1 MQVFDHIITSMKKE
15 DTFIYRQDM
24 IILPRDWLP
33 ILKAKLIALTDS
45 TVSYKLLIDLQTKL
59 NYELDEAGVDFDFKC
74 VSHFWIIPRKPL
86 YYTKGTF
93 SHLYILLQYL
103 LDITMASSYRC
114 AR

>member
-1 MQVFDHIITSMKKE
+1 
-15 DTFIYRQDM
+15 M

-74 VSHFWIIPRKPL
+74 VGHFCIIPRKPL

-103 LDITMASSYRC
+103 LAITMASSYRC